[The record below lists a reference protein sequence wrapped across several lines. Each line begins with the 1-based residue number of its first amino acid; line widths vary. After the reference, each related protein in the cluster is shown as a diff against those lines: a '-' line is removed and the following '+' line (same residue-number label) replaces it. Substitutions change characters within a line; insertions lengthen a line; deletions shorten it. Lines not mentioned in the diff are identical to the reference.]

1 MSIARSVISAAL
13 ALSLSGAAASSQTQA
28 SRGNWPGWRGAL
40 RDGISTETGL
50 LTSWPQGGPPKIW
63 TATGLG
69 QGYASVSVVGGRI
82 FTTGDRPDG
91 QYALAVDEASGKLL
105 WATKLGS
112 ANSAEGERGGSR
124 STPSVEG
131 DLLWLTD
138 SDGNVFC
145 LEAATGKERWRRSM
159 TREFGGS
166 MMTIW
171 GYAESPLLDGDR
183 VVVTP
188 GGPKAAMVTLDKLTG
203 KEIWRAA
210 TPSLGQSGRDGA
222 GYSSIVISNGGGVK
236 QYVQLMGRG
245 LVSVRAAD
253 GVFLWNYN
261 RVANNIANISTPVV
275 KDNYVFASTG
285 YDTGSVLLELSSSGK
300 GRVQA
305 KERYFLDAGTLQNHH
320 GGFVLLDG
328 YLYGGHGQNQGFP
341 FALELATGKM
351 AWPRSRGAGTG
362 SAAVSAAE
370 GLLYFRYESGVMAL
384 IEASPARYALRS
396 SFQIPNVA
404 GPSWSHPVI
413 TGGRLYLREQD
424 RLHAYNIKR

>member
-13 ALSLSGAAASSQTQA
+13 ALSLSGATASSQTQA

-145 LEAATGKERWRRSM
+145 LETATGKERWRRSM

-210 TPSLGQSGRDGA
+210 TPSLGQNGRDGA

-236 QYVQLMGRG
+236 QYVQLIGSG
-245 LVSVRAAD
+245 VIGVRAED
-253 GVFLWNYN
+253 GKFLWNYN
-261 RVANNIANISTPVV
+261 RVANGTANIPTPIVTG
-275 KDNYVFASTG
+275 DYVFTSTG
-285 YDTGSVLLELSSSGK
+285 YQTGAALLKLSPDGD
-300 GRVQA
+300 GVRA
-305 KERYFLDAGTLQNHH
+305 EEIYFLDAGTFQNHH
-320 GGFVLLDG
+320 GQMILVDG
-328 YLYGGHGQNQGFP
+328 YVYAGHQHNKGLP
-341 FALELATGKM
+341 ICIELATGKVM
-351 AWPRSRGAGTG
+351 WGGRIQGAGSG
-362 SAAVSAAE
+362 SAA
-370 GLLYFRYESGVMAL
+370 
-384 IEASPARYALRS
+384 
-396 SFQIPNVA
+396 
-404 GPSWSHPVI
+404 I
-413 TGGRLYLREQD
+413 T
-424 RLHAYNIKR
+424 